1 MRFDI
6 REGCILLSFLLLV
19 NGCQSI
25 PGASPL
31 SSPLASP
38 IDSVFATSPVAAPTP
53 SSTET
58 PLPTATPFIPSP
70 TPTSTPSPD
79 TITGW
84 GNFPRIAAVLGKALY
99 LVQGN
104 TATFLLDF
112 GDITDREI
120 YFYYQAHTKVRFSPN
135 SQYVAYL
142 FDTSIGA
149 TVLGYVDIQEQE
161 NHILKITGNL
171 QEPTGRGEPSG
182 FINSFVWMDNQ
193 SIVYTNLRGIDCLA
207 ELWLIDLENAAETKL
222 AGDEVLKVLGVS
234 DNGDRISFLRGVLCD
249 ESRHYS
255 EALASLDLDSGAV
268 TPVLPPTPDEGGRYV
283 NFTSVTMPDTT
294 RRILAAEIGPGM
306 TVVSEKPKIW
316 MVDLRNNSS
325 DVIWT
330 ITQGRGLGTKG
341 GTDLGTS
348 YDCPRDFIWSP
359 SSEFKFVYL
368 AQGGFGGVWMVDL
381 QSGSTVQILEFR
393 EQILLAWSSDG
404 IVTESFPW
412 FDKLTLWSETG
423 EVIGEIEF

>member
-6 REGCILLSFLLLV
+6 REGCIVLSFMLLV
-19 NGCQSI
+19 SGCRSI

-38 IDSVFATSPVAAPTP
+38 TDSVSATSPVVTPTP
-53 SSTET
+53 PSTET

-84 GNFPRIAAVLGKALY
+84 GSFPRIAAVLGKALY

-120 YFYYQAHTKVRFSPN
+120 HFYYQARTQVRFSPN

-142 FDTSIGA
+142 FDTSTGA

-161 NHILKITGNL
+161 NHTLKITGNL
-171 QEPTGRGEPSG
+171 QEPIGRGEPSG
-182 FINSFVWMDNQ
+182 FINSFIWMDNQ
-193 SIVYTNLRGIDCLA
+193 SIVYTNLRGNDCLA

-249 ESRHYS
+249 ESRHHS
-255 EALASLDLDSGAV
+255 EALASLDLDSGA
-268 TPVLPPTPDEGGRYV
+268 
-283 NFTSVTMPDTT
+283 MDTG
-294 RRILAAEIGPGM
+294 LA
-306 TVVSEKPKIW
+306 
-316 MVDLRNNSS
+316 
-325 DVIWT
+325 
-330 ITQGRGLGTKG
+330 
-341 GTDLGTS
+341 
-348 YDCPRDFIWSP
+348 P
-359 SSEFKFVYL
+359 S
-368 AQGGFGGVWMVDL
+368 A
-381 QSGSTVQILEFR
+381 R
-393 EQILLAWSSDG
+393 
-404 IVTESFPW
+404 
-412 FDKLTLWSETG
+412 
-423 EVIGEIEF
+423 